1 MEKTDNEAGKIDKHE
16 ASMKVYMCPYEDN
29 VGTCVFISMETFP
42 CYFIDIKEINLAR
55 AKN

>member
-42 CYFIDIKEINLAR
+42 CYFIDIKEINLAC